1 MLKIHLLNNKV
12 LIKTIEKNTTTNSG
26 FILPEDN
33 KEDKIR
39 EGEVVAIGNGARNDK
54 GERIK
59 LDVEVGQKV
68 VYEHSSYGT
77 HEIEL
82 EKEKYL
88 IITENDIIGI
98 LK

>member
-1 MLKIHLLNNKV
+1 MLKINLLNNKV
-12 LIKTIEKNTTTNSG
+12 LIKSIEKNTTTASG

-39 EGEVVAIGNGARNDK
+39 EGEIIAVGNGSRNDK
-54 GERIK
+54 GERVK
-59 LDVEVGQKV
+59 LDVEVGQKI
-68 VYEHSSYGT
+68 VYEHSSYNT
-77 HEIEL
+77 HEIEF

-88 IITENDIIGI
+88 IISENDIIGI